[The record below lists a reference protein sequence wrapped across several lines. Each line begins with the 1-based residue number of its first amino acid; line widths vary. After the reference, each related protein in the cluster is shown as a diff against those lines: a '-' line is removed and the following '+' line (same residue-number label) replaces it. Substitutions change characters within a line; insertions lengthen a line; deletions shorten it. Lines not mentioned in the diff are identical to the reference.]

1 MENTN
6 IRAIIIALLLLVT
19 GTVYLMY
26 FYAKTM
32 QIALDLQS
40 ISDNI
45 KTYSLINEGNQYI
58 TDKIEEQIQIRQDE
72 YYNSSDTYTKI
83 FSNSSIGVRILLLII
98 FVVVTPVALVDM
110 WSYIIKY
117 MLSKLLKIKKKD

>member
-117 MLSKLLKIKKKD
+117 MLSKLLKINFRE